1 MKVLEAATFLR
12 PTPPFDR
19 LFPAKLPRHPQRRFV
34 PIRAKRGVD
43 GGDLYGGDR
52 PVDEG
57 MIVLRMRIREL
68 KLSEMSHVLPS
79 DWMEWEKKY
88 YENYNED
95 VCEAMGWLQSVLM
108 NTRPS
113 LAMGMVALVALSV
126 PFSSFVVLRHAIE
139 VAKEK
144 EGGIVKKGH
153 ELGLIMAISLL
164 EEHGLP
170 LGLLPLADVVEVGF
184 VKDTGY
190 MWIIQKKK
198 VEHNFKMISK
208 LVSYNSEITGNVEK
222 KRIEKLKGV
231 KAKEL
236 MLWPPVNEIT
246 VDDLP
251 TGKMHFKRHH
261 QKFSRGGVC
270 CWAVMG
276 VP

>member
-1 MKVLEAATFLR
+1 MA
-12 PTPPFDR
+12 
-19 LFPAKLPRHPQRRFV
+19 
-34 PIRAKRGVD
+34 
-43 GGDLYGGDR
+43 
-52 PVDEG
+52 
-57 MIVLRMRIREL
+57 
-68 KLSEMSHVLPS
+68 
-79 DWMEWEKKY
+79 
-88 YENYNED
+88 
-95 VCEAMGWLQSVLM
+95 
-108 NTRPS
+108 
-113 LAMGMVALVALSV
+113 
-126 PFSSFVVLRHAIE
+126 
-139 VAKEK
+139 EK

-170 LGLLPLADVVEVGF
+170 LGLLPPADVIEVGF

-208 LVSYNSEITGNVEK
+208 LLCRE

-270 CWAVMG
+270 FWAVMG